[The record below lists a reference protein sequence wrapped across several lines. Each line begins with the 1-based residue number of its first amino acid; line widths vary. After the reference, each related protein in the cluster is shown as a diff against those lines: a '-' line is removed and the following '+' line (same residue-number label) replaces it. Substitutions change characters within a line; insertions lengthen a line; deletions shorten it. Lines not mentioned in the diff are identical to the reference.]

1 MQRPSAVS
9 APSYTMGTRTNNGNR
24 DQTPGVGAYNID
36 TLANK
41 EKGPAYSIRAKHTQ
55 VVKDQTPAPNA
66 YNSRPTLS
74 GGYGPA
80 YTMG

>member
-55 VVKDQTPAPNA
+55 VDNNATPGVGS
-66 YNSRPTLS
+66 YNI
-74 GGYGPA
+74 
-80 YTMG
+80 